1 MVETCFLDIE
11 NGKVL
16 EIVRILLN
24 CRNKWGDAF
33 VTKISEE
40 YKSPFHVLVSCVL
53 SLRTK
58 DEVTSAASAR
68 LFARANSPEEL
79 LSVPVTELECL
90 IYPVGFYK
98 TKAKNL
104 HRICEQLL
112 ERFDGK
118 VPADFDLLVSLP
130 GVGRKTANLVLSKGF
145 GVPAICVD
153 THVHRISNRLG
164 WISTKTPE
172 QTEKELKKLLPRE
185 YWIEINDLLVPFGQ
199 KVCQPISP
207 WCSKCD
213 VEKLCAKYGVGR
225 SR

>member
-1 MVETCFLDIE
+1 MVETYFLDIE

-24 CRNKWGDAF
+24 CRNKWGDAS

-68 LFARANSPEEL
+68 LFARANSPGEL
-79 LSVPVTELECL
+79 LSVPVTEVERL

-164 WISTKTPE
+164 WINTKTPE

-199 KVCQPISP
+199 KVCQPVSP

-213 VEKLCAKYGVGR
+213 VEKLCAKCGVGR

>member
-1 MVETCFLDIE
+1 MENGSFTRCD

-16 EIVRILLN
+16 DVVNILL
-24 CRNKWGDAF
+24 CAKDKWGDAS

-58 DEVTSAASAR
+58 DDVTSEASKR
-68 LFARANSPEEL
+68 LFEKANTPREL
-79 LSVPVTELECL
+79 LAIPTSELAKI
-90 IYPVGFYK
+90 IYPVGFYR

-104 HRICEQLL
+104 RLICKELI
-112 ERFDGK
+112 EKYKEK
-118 VPADFDLLVSLP
+118 VPASFDLLMALP

-145 GVPAICVD
+145 EIPAICVD

-164 WISTKTPE
+164 WVKTKTPE
-172 QTEKELKKLLPRE
+172 QTEKELKRILPKNR
-185 YWIEINDLLVPFGQ
+185 WIEINDLLVPFGQ
-199 KVCQPISP
+199 KICQPISP

-213 VEKLCAKYGVGR
+213 VEELCAKNGV
-225 SR
+225 SRRR

>member
-1 MVETCFLDIE
+1 MENGSFTRCD

-16 EIVRILLN
+16 DVVNILL
-24 CRNKWGDAF
+24 CAKDKWGDAS

-58 DEVTSAASAR
+58 DDVTSEASKR
-68 LFARANSPEEL
+68 LFEKANTPREL
-79 LSVPVTELECL
+79 LAIPTSELAKI
-90 IYPVGFYK
+90 IYPVGFYR

-104 HRICEQLL
+104 RLICKKLIEKYK
-112 ERFDGK
+112 EK
-118 VPADFDLLVSLP
+118 VPASFDLLMALP

-145 GVPAICVD
+145 EIPAICVD

-164 WISTKTPE
+164 WVKTKTPE
-172 QTEKELKKLLPRE
+172 QTEKELKRILPKNR
-185 YWIEINDLLVPFGQ
+185 WIEINDLLVPFGQ
-199 KVCQPISP
+199 KICQPISP

-213 VEKLCAKYGVGR
+213 VEELCAKNGV
-225 SR
+225 SRRR